1 MRLIDA
7 DALRA
12 DAITRS
18 GGTEFAFD
26 NCYPFWQFSQAI
38 AQALTIEAVPVVHG
52 RWEQVQR
59 WATKAKYRCSVCGRE
74 IMSATKVNIEK
85 YPYCHCG
92 ARMDGDGD
100 V

>member
-38 AQALTIEAVPVVHG
+38 AQAPTIEAAPVVHG
-52 RWEQVQR
+52 RWVHVPSSDMISG
-59 WATKAKYRCSVCGRE
+59 KAYKCSECGKMRYGSY
-74 IMSATKVNIEK
+74 MPN
-85 YPYCHCG
+85 YCQCCG

-100 V
+100 A

>member
-38 AQALTIEAVPVVHG
+38 AQAPTIEAAPVVHG
-52 RWEQVQR
+52 RCKFCEDYD
-59 WATKAKYRCSVCGRE
+59 KFGEIVCYLPTENGE
-74 IMSATKVNIEK
+74 AIPVPLNCC
-85 YPYCHCG
+85 PNCG

-100 V
+100 A

>member
-1 MRLIDA
+1 MARLIDA

-38 AQALTIEAVPVVHG
+38 AQAPTIEAAPGGAWAVGPCTVIRYDDWQGV
-52 RWEQVQR
+52 QVQ
-59 WATKAKYRCSVCGRE
+59 
-74 IMSATKVNIEK
+74 
-85 YPYCHCG
+85 
-92 ARMDGDGD
+92 
-100 V
+100 